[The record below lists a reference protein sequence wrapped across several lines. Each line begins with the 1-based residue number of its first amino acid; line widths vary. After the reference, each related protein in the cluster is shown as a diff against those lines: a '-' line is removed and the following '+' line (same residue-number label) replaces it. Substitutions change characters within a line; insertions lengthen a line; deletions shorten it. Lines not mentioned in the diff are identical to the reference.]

1 MKKLL
6 FIFLFL
12 ITLNTSSFAVEVNS
26 PRAILIDVDT
36 GRVLYQKNAYEA
48 TYPASTTKIMTA
60 ILTLENCDLDE
71 MVTASS
77 TAVNSVYANGTTASI
92 QPGETLSVR
101 DLLSTMLIHSS
112 NDSAYI
118 LAEHVGG
125 STESFASMMNA
136 KAKELGAK
144 NTNFVNPNGL
154 PSTSHKCSVYDMS
167 LFARYAMQNF
177 PVFREIVSTVNY
189 TLPITE
195 EYTELYMNEYPDAT
209 SVIRY
214 LTTTTN
220 HLINPNRSNYY
231 YEYATGIKTGYTDAA
246 ANCLVAGAEKDG
258 VELIT
263 VIFGA
268 AGWTN
273 MRNDTVNLFEYGF
286 SMLKSEPLAISGTII
301 DEIEIENGEKNANK
315 LEILIEDTLYATMHN
330 MEDIENYTPV
340 ISLNT
345 NIKAPISTGQL
356 LGTITYTINNVE
368 YSSNLI
374 AGNSVAEKVP
384 IIETAAT
391 VVKNTAI
398 TIGKIILWGIIAL
411 VLFFILLVFLRAY
424 ILTKQHRKRSRR
436 RAMYN
441 ARFR

>member
-1 MKKLL
+1 MKKIL

-12 ITLNTSSFAVEVNS
+12 LTLNTNSFAVEINS

-71 MVTASS
+71 MVTASY

-112 NDSAYI
+112 NDSTYI

-125 STESFASMMNA
+125 STESFVSMMNA

-144 NTNFVNPNGL
+144 STNFVNPNGL

-220 HLINPNRSNYY
+220 HLINPDKTKYY

-246 ANCLVAGAEKDG
+246 ANCLVAGAKKDG

-263 VIFGA
+263 VIFNA
-268 AGWTN
+268 SGWTN
-273 MRNDTVNLFEYGF
+273 LRNDTVNLFEYGF
-286 SMLKSEPLAISGTII
+286 SILKSEPLTISGTILDTI
-301 DEIEIENGEKNANK
+301 TLENGEKDANT
-315 LEILIEDTLYATMHN
+315 LEVLIEDTLYATMHN
-330 MEDIENYTPV
+330 MEDAESYVPV
-340 ISLNT
+340 VSLNAD
-345 NIKAPISTGQL
+345 IKAPISA
-356 LGTITYTINNVE
+356 GTVIGTATYTVNDVE
-368 YSSNLI
+368 YTSNLI
-374 AGNSVAEKVP
+374 AGNSVEEKIPV
-384 IIETAAT
+384 IETAVTA
-391 VVKNTAI
+391 VKSTAI
-398 TIGKIILWGIIAL
+398 AIVKIILWTLLAF
-411 VLFFILLVFLRAY
+411 VLLFIFIVFLRAY
-424 ILTKQHRKRSRR
+424 IMTKQQRKRSRR
-436 RAMYN
+436 RYMYN

>member
-6 FIFLFL
+6 FIFLFIL
-12 ITLNTSSFAVEVNS
+12 TLNKISFAVEIDS

-36 GRVLYQKNAYEA
+36 GRVLFQKNAYAES
-48 TYPASTTKIMTA
+48 YPASTTKILTA
-60 ILTLENCDLDE
+60 ILTLENCNLDDK
-71 MVTASS
+71 VTASA

-92 QPGETLSVR
+92 QPGETLTVR

-112 NDSAYI
+112 NDSAFV

-125 STESFASMMNA
+125 TIESFASMMNA

-154 PSTSHKCSVYDMS
+154 PSTKHKCSVYDMS

-177 PVFREIVSTVNY
+177 PAFREIVSTVNY
-189 TLPITE
+189 TLPVTE
-195 EYTELYMNEYPDAT
+195 QYTELYMNEYPNAT

-214 LTTTTN
+214 LNTTTN
-220 HLINPNRSNYY
+220 HLINPNRSQYY
-231 YEYATGIKTGYTDAA
+231 YEHAIGIKTGYTDAA
-246 ANCLVAGAEKDG
+246 ANCIVAGAEKDG
-258 VELIT
+258 VELIV

-268 AGWTN
+268 SGWGHL
-273 MRNDTVNLFEYGF
+273 REDTVNLFEYGF
-286 SMLKSEPLAISGTII
+286 SILKSEPLAISGTVI
-301 DEIEIENGEKNANK
+301 DTLEVANAEKDNNK
-315 LEILIEDTLYATMHN
+315 LEVLIEDTLYATMHN
-330 MEDIENYTPV
+330 AEDATSYEPL
-340 ISLNT
+340 ISLNSD
-345 NIKAPISTGQL
+345 IKAPISAGQVI
-356 LGTITYTINNVE
+356 GTVTYNINDTT

-374 AGNSVAEKVP
+374 AGNSIEEKIP

-398 TIGKIILWGIIAL
+398 TLAKIIMWGLIGIIAL
-411 VLFFILLVFLRAY
+411 FVLIVLLRAY
-424 ILTKQHRKRSRR
+424 VMTKRQRSRSRR
-436 RAMYN
+436 RYMYN